1 MFSLATA
8 SVSETIIRP
17 VSDKNKSKHMVKFG
31 SSNDQ
36 KRFWDDF
43 ESYQA
48 AADHF
53 VVHWPFFD

>member
-1 MFSLATA
+1 
-8 SVSETIIRP
+8 
-17 VSDKNKSKHMVKFG
+17 MVKFG
-31 SSNDQ
+31 SSDVQ
-36 KRFWDDF
+36 EKVSDYF